1 MGRFPRSVYESKVF
15 PKKILTG
22 LEVKEKLDKS
32 ASLVGIT
39 KPSIDRL
46 KKYFQTHQYLIF
58 IADSEGCLAY
68 IDGNETL
75 CGRAKQQ
82 YLVAGSY
89 PEESSILAKAI
100 GMAIIEE
107 TPITVPGESL
117 FDRESESWNAT
128 SFPIHQGNAE
138 VIGALV
144 LYHTD
149 AFVSEHTIPLIESEV
164 QFVEERINAEAEKAK
179 CDSQVQ
185 YSNGIISQHPVAT
198 LILNA
203 DDTVLS
209 VNGQLALLLGE
220 NQAAFTGKPI
230 ENYMA
235 DWPALK
241 QRLVAGQ
248 RIVDLDVEVQ
258 KVPNPDTYLISITPM
273 LTEANSYGGAILT
286 FSGHKQVFSLANRY
300 VGNRASYTFNDI
312 IGVSVPIRRTIEQA
326 RKMAQ
331 NSSPILITGEI
342 GIGKEVFAQAI
353 HNASERAGCGFVKIA
368 LKSIPTQ
375 EMEHE
380 LFGFEDGVFPGIK
393 KAAQPGRYELAN
405 GGTLY
410 IDEIQLLAA
419 PLQQKL
425 LEAIRTGFI
434 TRVGSKSKVRVDVR
448 VIAANSSDLRQA
460 VEKEGFNLD
469 LFYCLT
475 ENPLNI
481 PPLRERRHDVP
492 LFIRHYLEIKARE
505 QGKPVPVLP
514 KQIVRILSRYVWP
527 QNLRELEKFI
537 SIVVDRDGK
546 IGHDTKNER
555 EFKKKYLFLEQR
567 EAVDSIM
574 TIEQLEQN
582 EISKALRIMKGDMSK
597 AARRLGVSRNTLY
610 LKCRRYGIEF

>member
-32 ASLVGIT
+32 ASLVGSIM
-39 KPSIDRL
+39 PSIDRL
-46 KKYFQTHQYLIF
+46 KKYFQTHQYLVF
-58 IADSEGCLAY
+58 IADSEGCLAHV
-68 IDGNETL
+68 DGNATL
-75 CGRAKQQ
+75 CGWAKQQ

-89 PEESSILAKAI
+89 PDESSILAKAI

-107 TPITVPGESL
+107 TPITVAGESL
-117 FDRESESWNAT
+117 FDRDSDSWNAT
-128 SFPIHQGNAE
+128 SFPIHQGKAG

-144 LYHTD
+144 LYHTN
-149 AFVSEHTIPLIESEV
+149 AFVSEHTIPLLESEV
-164 QFVEERINAEAEKAK
+164 QFVEERINAEAEKAEYN
-179 CDSQVQ
+179 SQVQ

-198 LILNA
+198 LVLDA
-203 DDTVLS
+203 YDTVMGG
-209 VNGQLALLLGE
+209 NGQLAQLLGV
-220 NQAAFTGKPI
+220 NPAAFTGKPI
-230 ENYMA
+230 DGYLAN
-235 DWPALK
+235 WPALK
-241 QRLVAGQ
+241 QRLMAGE

-273 LTEANSYGGAILT
+273 LAEANSYGGAIIT
-286 FSGHKQVFSLANRY
+286 FSGHKQVYSLVNRY
-300 VGNRASYTFNDI
+300 VGNWASYTFNDI
-312 IGVSVPIRRTIEQA
+312 IGVSGPIRSTIELA

-353 HNASERAGCGFVKIA
+353 HNASDRAGCGFVKIS
-368 LKSIPTQ
+368 LKSAPTQ

-380 LFGFEDGVFPGIK
+380 IFGFEDGVFPGIK
-393 KAAQPGRYELAN
+393 KAAQPGRFELAN

-410 IDEIQLLAA
+410 IDEIQLLAP

-425 LEAIRTGFI
+425 LDAIRTGFI
-434 TRVGSKSKVRVDVR
+434 TRVGSNCKIRVDVR
-448 VIAANSSDLRQA
+448 VIAANSSDLRLA
-460 VEKEGFNLD
+460 VEREGFNLD

-475 ENPLNI
+475 QNPLNI

-537 SIVVDRDGK
+537 GIAVERDGI

-567 EAVDSIM
+567 EAVDSIIP
-574 TIEQLEQN
+574 IEQLERN